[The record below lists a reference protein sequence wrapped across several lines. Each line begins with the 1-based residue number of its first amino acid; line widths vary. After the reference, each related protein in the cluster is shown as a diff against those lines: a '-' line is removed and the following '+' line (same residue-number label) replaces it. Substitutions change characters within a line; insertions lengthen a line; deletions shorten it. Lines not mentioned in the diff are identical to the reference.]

1 MADSTTTNLL
11 LTKPEVG
18 ASTDTWGSKINTDLD
33 SIDSVFAAAGTGTS
47 VGLNI
52 GSGKKLKLVG
62 DVIDTNGN
70 ELLKVTA
77 TASAVNEL
85 TLTNAATGGVPT
97 LTASG
102 DDTNIGFELISKG
115 TGEITAN
122 VNGKDV
128 FNASS
133 NFGFKN
139 RIINGAMVI
148 DQRNAGAS
156 VAFTSSAYTLDRWVG
171 AVGTAT
177 GTTIRRSTTST
188 AGFSNSALITIGT
201 GASPASGAVNRIY
214 QVIEGFNIADLAW
227 GTASAATVTLSF
239 WVRSSVT
246 GTFSGALYGASTIQ
260 SYPFNYTINAANTF
274 EQKTVTI
281 AGPTTGTWDSTNGAG
296 IYVNFDL
303 GSGTTFKGTANAWA
317 TGTFIGVTGATNLC
331 ATTGATFYITGV
343 QLEKGSTATSFD
355 YRSYGTELA
364 LCQRYYQFVGGNTG
378 DLNSIALRSY
388 TTSGSYVGN
397 QYMFPVQMRASPT
410 MTISGTF
417 VVTNCGQPVSLGAD
431 GKTWSFQTQAS
442 ATGAMVLY
450 SNNSGLMTFSAEL

>member
-1 MADSTTTNLL
+1 MTIAISGTTGITLDGQFNS
-11 LTKPEVG
+11 
-18 ASTDTWGSKINTDLD
+18 AST
-33 SIDSVFAAAGTGTS
+33 
-47 VGLNI
+47 
-52 GSGKKLKLVG
+52 
-62 DVIDTNGN
+62 
-70 ELLKVTA
+70 
-77 TASAVNEL
+77 
-85 TLTNAATGGVPT
+85 
-97 LTASG
+97 
-102 DDTNIGFELISKG
+102 
-115 TGEITAN
+115 
-122 VNGKDV
+122 
-128 FNASS
+128 
-133 NFGFKN
+133 FGFKN

-171 AVGTAT
+171 AVTSSA
-177 GTTIRRSTTST
+177 GTTIQRSTTST
-188 AGFSNSALITIGT
+188 TGFSNSALITIGT

-260 SYPFNYTINAANTF
+260 SYPFNYTINSANTF

-281 AGPTTGTWDSTNGAG
+281 AGPTTGTWDSTNGTG

-355 YRSYGTELA
+355 YRPYGTEFA
-364 LCQRYYQFVGGNTG
+364 LCQRYYEMYPSLAYRNANGTIISATSVLGYMLGNLIAFTGGASSSAFTGISYKVEKRALPTVTFSTRNTAYTNQIEVRGGNTPYTSL
-378 DLNSIALRSY
+378 DR
-388 TTSGSYVGN
+388 TTSGFFVG
-397 QYMFPVQMRASPT
+397 ASQ
-410 MTISGTF
+410 ISPGAE
-417 VVTNCGQPVSLGAD
+417 CYLGF
-431 GKTWSFQTQAS
+431 GYEAS
-442 ATGAMVLY
+442 
-450 SNNSGLMTFSAEL
+450 SEL

>member
-1 MADSTTTNLL
+1 MAYIGNTGTTQTFTPSIDYFSGNGSTTAFTLSR
-11 LTKPEVG
+11 PV
-18 ASTDTWGSKINTDLD
+18 ASVAQVQVTINNVAQNPSSAYTVSGSTITFTSAPLSGSNNIYVYYTSPNTQIIAP
-33 SIDSVFAAAGTGTS
+33 SQGTVGTS
-47 VGLNI
+47 Q
-52 GSGKKLKLVG
+52 
-62 DVIDTNGN
+62 
-70 ELLKVTA
+70 
-77 TASAVNEL
+77 L
-85 TLTNAATGGVPT
+85 TSDLQNA
-97 LTASG
+97 
-102 DDTNIGFELISKG
+102 NY
-115 TGEITAN
+115 
-122 VNGKDV
+122 
-128 FNASS
+128 
-133 NFGFKN
+133 GFKN

-177 GTTIRRSTTST
+177 GTTIQRSTTST
-188 AGFSNSALITIGT
+188 TGFSNSALITIGT
-201 GASPASGAVNRIY
+201 GASPAAGAVNRIY

-260 SYPFNYTINAANTF
+260 SYPFNYTISAANTF

-281 AGPTTGTWDSTNGAG
+281 AGPTTGTWDSTNGTG

-355 YRSYGTELA
+355 YRPYGTELA
-364 LCQRYYQFVGGNTG
+364 LCQRYYYVIAGFYIEGYANAA
-378 DLNSIALRSY
+378 SIRAVTIPVNFPVTMRATPTRTVITAGSY
-388 TTSGSYVGN
+388 TNIRGSSSTYAGLLT
-397 QYMFPVQMRASPT
+397 PT
-410 MTISGTF
+410 ATF
-417 VVTNCGQPVSLGAD
+417 
-431 GKTWSFQTQAS
+431 AS
-442 ATGAMVLY
+442 ASIESAAAGTTTC
-450 SNNSGLMTFSAEL
+450 SNQTESMSAEL